1 MSEFCIEHM
10 WYGEQACPHCHQP
23 ADEPCPSSCGV
34 DLAYF
39 APVGSNPPKAD
50 AVSDAAHMYWDAYGS
65 PQSRQEREAYYSQ
78 HGLVLRTR
86 EEWECQRGELTVW
99 RDKYDRVID
108 QLTDLRQGDM
118 EAELATLRA
127 QLADA
132 EKARDQALSDMRI
145 FKSSYTRCFDELDPL
160 RLENERLRKDLH
172 DALASN
178 PSRRAGGNPGD
189 AAAVVDDRVGGQD
202 VGRALLR
209 VAGSEGKFGRGDAGE
224 DR

>member
-1 MSEFCIEHM
+1 MSEFCVSHM
-10 WYGEQACPHCHQP
+10 WFGGNDQPCPWCKQP

-127 QLADA
+127 QLDSTRTERNEAA
-132 EKARDQALSDMRI
+132 WELEIAKSQIEQLQARIERMRPAFPGKSKA
-145 FKSSYTRCFDELDPL
+145 
-160 RLENERLRKDLH
+160 
-172 DALASN
+172 
-178 PSRRAGGNPGD
+178 
-189 AAAVVDDRVGGQD
+189 
-202 VGRALLR
+202 ALLLQSNTDHR
-209 VAGSEGKFGRGDAGE
+209 LGSGNVLEGKPEYQEPKPVIRT
-224 DR
+224 RPML